1 MPVNNVNTL
10 ANSYTTETDSTIKD
24 KSGLGIDDFFQIM
37 AAQLQNQSMFDN
49 VDNTQFITQMAQFST
64 LSQMTELVSTFKTN
78 AAISLL
84 GKNVSVLTSDENGQA
99 AYVIGQVQQISF
111 INGSPMVYVKDG
123 FYELSAVTD
132 ITDQAIIGS
141 EENAVVPE
149 TDEDIT
155 QSHEDTSEVPE
166 LKAEI

>member
-24 KSGLGIDDFFQIM
+24 NSGLGIDDFFQIM
-37 AAQLQNQSMFDN
+37 AAQLQNQTMFDN

-99 AYVIGQVQQISF
+99 AFVVGPVQQISF
-111 INGSPMVYVKDG
+111 VNGSPMVYVKDG

-132 ITDQAIIGS
+132 ITDQAITGS
-141 EENAVVPE
+141 EEHAVTPE
-149 TDEDIT
+149 TEEDIT
-155 QSHEDTSEVPE
+155 QSHEETSEEPE
-166 LKAEI
+166 LTAEI